1 MPTIEAIPILLH
13 SSRINTEWSGQ
24 RKSNCRA
31 EIRKEKQVNF
41 LLCLLPVNFA
51 QQILQLDEIVGG
63 RANRVRQ
70 RPEWGYFS
78 HFLTPDTIAKRNEG
92 EWETEDFEITFIISP
107 APAYHLV
114 SSSQRFP
121 SAFGCLKAL
130 AWFVNAKQAD
140 SWNFNLSSTALEFW

>member
-78 HFLTPDTIAKRNEG
+78 HFSYARHNCQTQRGWVGNGRFRNYIYY
-92 EWETEDFEITFIISP
+92 FP